1 MRSNGRCQL
10 VESGGVTEILLHR
23 IGRHKF
29 HSNLFD
35 LSAKLLKNLEGIT
48 LLLHG
53 KKAGIFTEIIN
64 KHNVTA
70 EAKVWNSG
78 SESPN
83 IRVNKLE
90 RSRHF
95 VWCVKEWVFVYFWHT
110 TLITQKWTCLMN
122 FKETIFGNDGIEDA
136 EVGMPE
142 PLMLSLWRCSFP
154 NHHTWWPTWGS

>member
-1 MRSNGRCQL
+1 MLVFTFNCAIFAWGFVDMRSNGRCQL
-10 VESGGVTEILLHR
+10 AESGGGVTEILLLHR

-70 EAKVWNSG
+70 EAKV
-78 SESPN
+78 
-83 IRVNKLE
+83 
-90 RSRHF
+90 
-95 VWCVKEWVFVYFWHT
+95 
-110 TLITQKWTCLMN
+110 
-122 FKETIFGNDGIEDA
+122 
-136 EVGMPE
+136 
-142 PLMLSLWRCSFP
+142 
-154 NHHTWWPTWGS
+154 